1 MTPATLVRSA
11 FQNGLK
17 NNQGIPRLGEMSFSL
32 NTTYS
37 LGTEDGIRVRG
48 GPDWIRSDH
57 YTIAAVAQDPV
68 GAKELAGPLLL
79 DLFERRFQ
87 LKYHIATEEIPVLAL
102 EIAKGGL
109 KINPVDAGS
118 CFPMPVPPP
127 SSAEEYRQLEK
138 DHGPIC
144 GSAADGAK
152 RSFVGQSM
160 SALAAELSFDSY
172 VQQRN
177 AASQPAYLEGLLVI
191 NRTGI
196 ADSTRFNFSMEYRVG
211 RGADPN
217 GPTAFDALEK
227 LGLKLTR
234 AKDTREYVV
243 IDHIERPS
251 PN

>member
-1 MTPATLVRSA
+1 
-11 FQNGLK
+11 
-17 NNQGIPRLGEMSFSL
+17 
-32 NTTYS
+32 
-37 LGTEDGIRVRG
+37 
-48 GPDWIRSDH
+48 
-57 YTIAAVAQDPV
+57 
-68 GAKELAGPLLL
+68 
-79 DLFERRFQ
+79 
-87 LKYHIATEEIPVLAL
+87 L

-109 KINPVDAGS
+109 KIKPVDAGS
-118 CFPMPVPPP
+118 CYPTPVPPP
-127 SSAEEYRQLEK
+127 SSIEEYRQLEK

-144 GSAADGAK
+144 GMTGEGSN
-152 RSFVGQSM
+152 RSFVGESM
-160 SALAAELSFDSY
+160 SALAAELSFDSF

-177 AASQPAYLEGLLVI
+177 AASQTAYLEGLLVI

-217 GPTAFDALEK
+217 GPTVFDALEK

-243 IDHIERPS
+243 IDRIERPS